1 MADGVN
7 TAGRGCGTGAAVVVL
22 VVAGCASA
30 TSCAVLG
37 AVGVGSCCALG
48 ANGCG
53 GTAACLA
60 LREVRMSG
68 VSVCG
73 FSRWQALLLPCC
85 AGCDGCGVC
94 ICTFPP
100 ASAPR
105 VTWLVTSV
113 KPLLVVVRAKVVVV
127 LDRLPRRV
135 TMPAF
140 SSEMFLAMR
149 CIVVVGLCLVLMS
162 DDDDVVK
169 GWMWVM
175 VVIVGV

>member
-53 GTAACLA
+53 GAAACLA
-60 LREVRMSG
+60 LREVRMRGRERAECQCAGFSSLASIAAALLCWLC
-68 VSVCG
+68 SVCL
-73 FSRWQALLLPCC
+73 S
-85 AGCDGCGVC
+85 
-94 ICTFPP
+94 TFPP

-162 DDDDVVK
+162 DDDDDGDVVK
-169 GWMWVM
+169 
-175 VVIVGV
+175 VGCGQW

>member
-7 TAGRGCGTGAAVVVL
+7 TAGRGCGTCAAVVVL
-22 VVAGCASA
+22 VVASCASA

-53 GTAACLA
+53 GAAACLA
-60 LREVRMSG
+60 LREERMSG

-73 FSRWQALLLPCC
+73 FFSRWQALLLPCC
-85 AGCDGCGVC
+85 AGCGVC
-94 ICTFPP
+94 LSTFPP

-162 DDDDVVK
+162 DGDDDGDVVK
-169 GWMWVM
+169 
-175 VVIVGV
+175 VGCGQW